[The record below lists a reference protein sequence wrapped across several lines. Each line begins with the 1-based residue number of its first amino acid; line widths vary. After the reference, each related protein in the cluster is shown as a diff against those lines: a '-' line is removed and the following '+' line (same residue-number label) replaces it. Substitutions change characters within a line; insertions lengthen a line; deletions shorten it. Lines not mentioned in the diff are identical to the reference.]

1 MILRVNINED
11 DGVSVETLL
20 DCAAD
25 EFEENYRSQSG
36 ALVYGISA
44 SPRQS
49 KPLDS
54 LRIINEATFKDYKVQ
69 QYENGTIVVEVDG
82 IAAQMSKPYLR
93 EIAAVIGV
101 DTLNNNSNAKNT
113 RQLGADILKVLG
125 NRSER

>member
-1 MILRVNINED
+1 M
-11 DGVSVETLL
+11 
-20 DCAAD
+20 
-25 EFEENYRSQSG
+25 
-36 ALVYGISA
+36 LVYGISA

-54 LRIINEATFKDYKVQ
+54 LRIINEALFKDYKVQ

-93 EIAAVIGV
+93 EIAAEIGV
-101 DTLNNNSNAKNT
+101 DTLNNNSNKKNT

-125 NRSER
+125 NRNEG